1 MSNSKEYRLHG
12 WDDEKIYLW
21 SDKDKREYCVSDEE
35 ELYNRLLKICIEYFE
50 KQRRESN
57 D

>member
-1 MSNSKEYRLHG
+1 MPKSKVGYRLHG

-35 ELYNRLLKICIEYFE
+35 ELYNRLLKICVEYFKE
-50 KQRRESN
+50 KRE
-57 D
+57 